1 MKIVVPER
9 VVEAARKAGHAAQ
22 QEALRACR
30 EPFCELDHDKEFT
43 LAALPAALQEWI
55 ASGEAQK
62 TVGYVTSNGRWAV
75 YALEDVDMDPGEFS
89 AIIIKMEPD
98 ND

>member
-55 ASGEAQK
+55 ASGEARISEVRARNSDK
-62 TVGYVTSNGRWAV
+62 IVARR
-75 YALEDVDMDPGEFS
+75 F
-89 AIIIKMEPD
+89 IITLEPD

>member
-43 LAALPAALQEWI
+43 LAALLAALQEWV
-55 ASGEAQK
+55 ASGEAFDL
-62 TVGYVTSNGRWAV
+62 GANPNGKEHLLIR
-75 YALEDVDMDPGEFS
+75 
-89 AIIIKMEPD
+89 MEPD